1 MIRFVAPLSG
11 MFIFALASGYLTTLI
26 PLRINATDGNDFLAG
41 LMGTA
46 YYLGLLAGSF
56 RSESIVCRVGHIR
69 SFACFMALLCATVL
83 SLALSENTTSWLV
96 LRFLNGM
103 AVAGIFVVVE
113 SWLLC
118 ESDSA
123 NRGRVLSF
131 YMVSLY
137 GANAIGQLFVGLLD
151 SSSLMP
157 FILIGILLSLS
168 IFPPAMTRIPTPEIE
183 EASTLGFRKLF
194 ELTPSGV
201 LGCFAGG
208 LVLGGLYSM
217 LPIYLADLSGS
228 DDYTVALFLAITM
241 IGGMALQFPVGYLSD
256 IIDRR
261 KMLVLVALAGCA
273 ICFALILG
281 SHESWLYYPSL
292 FLFGGATFTL
302 YPLAISHGC
311 DHMHPDDIVAGTQ
324 GLLLAYSLGSC
335 IGPIFASLFMSH
347 IPEGLMLYFITVMG
361 ATGLFFLIR
370 MAYRPAI
377 YTSEEQYFIP
387 VPRTTPI
394 VAQIDPRSDAEEFLE
409 SEDTAKPAS

>member
-1 MIRFVAPLSG
+1 MTRFVAPLSG
-11 MFIFALASGYLTTLI
+11 MFIFALASGYLMTLI
-26 PLRINATDGNDFLAG
+26 PLRINATDGNDFMAG
-41 LMGTA
+41 LMGTV

-56 RSESIVCRVGHIR
+56 RSENIVSRVGHIR
-69 SFACFMALLCATVL
+69 SFSCFMALLCASVL
-83 SLALSENTTSWLV
+83 SLALSENTYVWLL
-96 LRFLNGM
+96 LRFINGM

-118 ESDSA
+118 ESDSS

-131 YMVSLY
+131 YMLSLY
-137 GANAIGQLFVGLLD
+137 GANAIGQLFVGFLD
-151 SSSLMP
+151 SSSLTP
-157 FILIGILLSLS
+157 FILIGILLSVS
-168 IFPPAMTRIPTPEIE
+168 IFPPAMTRIPTPEIQ
-183 EASTLGFRKLF
+183 EASSLGFRKLY

-217 LPIYLADLSGS
+217 LPIYLADQSGS
-228 DDYTVALFLAITM
+228 DDHTVALFLAVTM

-261 KMLVLVALAGCA
+261 KMLIAVALAGCVV
-273 ICFALILG
+273 CFGLILTP
-281 SHESWLYYPSL
+281 ENSWLNFPLL

-311 DHMHPDDIVAGTQ
+311 DHMHPDDIIAGTQ
-324 GLLLAYSLGSC
+324 GLLLAYSFGAC
-335 IGPIFASLFMSH
+335 IGPVMASLFMEH
-347 IPEGLMLYFITVMG
+347 IPEGLMLYFIAIMSI
-361 ATGLFFLIR
+361 TGVFFLIR

-377 YTSEEQYFIP
+377 YTSEEQHFIP

-394 VAQIDPRSDAEEFLE
+394 VAQIDPRSDAEETL
-409 SEDTAKPAS
+409 DTEEAARPAS

>member
-1 MIRFVAPLSG
+1 
-11 MFIFALASGYLTTLI
+11 MFIFALASGYLMTLI
-26 PLRINATDGNDFLAG
+26 PLRINATDGNDFMAG
-41 LMGTA
+41 LMGTV

-56 RSESIVCRVGHIR
+56 RSESIVSRVGHIR
-69 SFACFMALLCATVL
+69 SFSCFMALLCASVL
-83 SLALSENTTSWLV
+83 SLALSENITVWLL
-96 LRFLNGM
+96 LRFINGM

-118 ESDSA
+118 ESDSS

-137 GANAIGQLFVGLLD
+137 GANAIGQLFVGFLD
-151 SSSLMP
+151 SSSLTP

-168 IFPPAMTRIPTPEIE
+168 IFPPAMTRIPTPEIQE
-183 EASTLGFRKLF
+183 TSTLGFKKLY

-201 LGCFAGG
+201 FGCFAGG

-217 LPIYLADLSGS
+217 LPIYLADQSDS
-228 DDYTVALFLAITM
+228 DDHIVALFLAITM
-241 IGGMALQFPVGYLSD
+241 TGGMALQFPVGYLSD

-261 KMLVLVALAGCA
+261 KILISVALAGC
-273 ICFALILG
+273 IVCFALILTP
-281 SHESWLYYPSL
+281 ENSWLNFPLL

-324 GLLLAYSLGSC
+324 GLLLAYSFGAC
-335 IGPIFASLFMSH
+335 IGPILASLFMGH
-347 IPEGLMLYFITVMG
+347 IPEGLMLYFIATMG
-361 ATGLFFLIR
+361 ITGVFFLIR

-377 YTSEEQYFIP
+377 YSSDEQPFVP
-387 VPRTTPI
+387 VPRTSPV
-394 VAQIDPRSDAEEFLE
+394 VAQIDPRSDAEELL
-409 SEDTAKPAS
+409 DTEEA

>member
-1 MIRFVAPLSG
+1 MMRFVAPLSG

-26 PLRINATDGNDFLAG
+26 PLRINANSGDDFLAG

-56 RSESIVCRVGHIR
+56 RSESIVAAIGHIR
-69 SFACFMALLCATVL
+69 SFALFMSVLCATVL
-83 SLALSENTTSWLV
+83 SLALSEHTASWLV

-118 ESDSA
+118 ESNA
-123 NRGRVLSF
+123 NNRGRVLSF

-137 GANAIGQLFVGLLD
+137 GANAIGQLFVGVLD
-151 SSSLMP
+151 SSSLTP

-168 IFPPAMTRIPTPEIE
+168 ILPPAINRIPTPEIE
-183 EASTLGFRKLF
+183 QASTLGFRKLF
-194 ELTPSGV
+194 QLTPSGV

-208 LVLGGLYSM
+208 LVLGGLYSL
-217 LPIYLADLSGS
+217 LPIYLVKQSGS
-228 DDYTVALFLAITM
+228 DDYRVALFLAITM
-241 IGGMALQFPVGYLSD
+241 LGGMALQFPVGYLSD

-261 KMLVLVALAGCA
+261 KVLVAVMLLGCLT
-273 ICFALILG
+273 CFCLIMTPDN
-281 SHESWLYYPSL
+281 SWLNIPLL

-324 GLLLAYSLGSC
+324 GLLLAYSLGAC
-335 IGPIFASLFMSH
+335 IGPVMASLSMDY
-347 IPEGLMLYFITVMG
+347 IPDGLMAYFIVTLGM
-361 ATGLFFLIR
+361 TGVFFLAR
-370 MAYRPAI
+370 MPYRPVI
-377 YTSEEQYFIP
+377 YSSEEQPFVP
-387 VPRTTPI
+387 VTRTTPVI
-394 VAQIDPRSDAEEFLE
+394 AQIDPRSEIEEATE
-409 SEDTAKPAS
+409 AMNKQTT

>member
-1 MIRFVAPLSG
+1 MTRFVAPLSG
-11 MFIFALASGYLTTLI
+11 MFIFALASGYLMTLI
-26 PLRINATDGNDFLAG
+26 PLRINATDGNDFMAG
-41 LMGTA
+41 LMGTV

-56 RSESIVCRVGHIR
+56 RSENIVSRVGHIR
-69 SFACFMALLCATVL
+69 SFSCFMALLCASVL
-83 SLALSENTTSWLV
+83 SLALSENTYVWLL
-96 LRFLNGM
+96 LRFINGM

-118 ESDSA
+118 ESDSS

-131 YMVSLY
+131 YMLSLY
-137 GANAIGQLFVGLLD
+137 GANAIGQLFVGFLD
-151 SSSLMP
+151 SSSLTP
-157 FILIGILLSLS
+157 FILIGILLSVS
-168 IFPPAMTRIPTPEIE
+168 IFPPAMTRIPTPEIQ
-183 EASTLGFRKLF
+183 EASSLGFRKLY

-217 LPIYLADLSGS
+217 LPIYLADQSGS
-228 DDYTVALFLAITM
+228 DDHTVALFLAVTM

-261 KMLVLVALAGCA
+261 KMLIAVALAGCVV
-273 ICFALILG
+273 CFGLILTP
-281 SHESWLYYPSL
+281 ENSWLNFPLL

-311 DHMHPDDIVAGTQ
+311 DHMHPDDIIAGTQ
-324 GLLLAYSLGSC
+324 GLLLAYSFGAC
-335 IGPIFASLFMSH
+335 IGPVMASLFMEH
-347 IPEGLMLYFITVMG
+347 IPEGLMLYFITIMSI
-361 ATGLFFLIR
+361 TGVFFLIR

-377 YTSEEQYFIP
+377 YTSEEQHFIP

-394 VAQIDPRSDAEEFLE
+394 VAQIDPRSDAEETL
-409 SEDTAKPAS
+409 DTEEAARPAS

>member
-1 MIRFVAPLSG
+1 MTRFVAPLSG
-11 MFIFALASGYLTTLI
+11 MFIFALASGYLTTLV
-26 PLRINATDGNDFLAG
+26 PLRINAVDGNDFLAG
-41 LMGTA
+41 LMGTV

-56 RSESIVCRVGHIR
+56 RSESIVVRVGHIR

-83 SLALSENTTSWLV
+83 SLALSENTISWLV
-96 LRFLNGM
+96 LRFFNGM

-118 ESDSA
+118 ESDA
-123 NRGRVLSF
+123 TNRGRVLSF

-137 GANAIGQLFVGLLD
+137 GANAIGQLFVGFLD
-151 SSSLMP
+151 STSMTP

-168 IFPPAMTRIPTPEIE
+168 IFPPAMTRIPTPEIQ

-194 ELTPSGV
+194 QLTPSGV

-228 DDYTVALFLAITM
+228 DDHAVALFLAVTM

-256 IIDRR
+256 IVDRR
-261 KMLVLVALAGCA
+261 KMLILVTLAGCA
-273 ICFALILG
+273 VCFGLNVIP
-281 SHESWLYYPSL
+281 HDNWLYYPLL

-311 DHMHPDDIVAGTQ
+311 DHMHPDDIIAGTQ
-324 GLLLAYSLGSC
+324 GLLLAYSFGAC
-335 IGPIFASLFMSH
+335 VGPVIASLFMGQSDK
-347 IPEGLMLYFITVMG
+347 GLMLYFITIMA
-361 ATGLFFLIR
+361 ATGLFFLVR

-377 YTSEEQYFIP
+377 YTSEEQNFIP

-394 VAQIDPRSDAEEFLE
+394 VAQIDPRSDAEELL
-409 SEDTAKPAS
+409 DTEEPST

>member
-1 MIRFVAPLSG
+1 MTRFAAPLSG
-11 MFIFALASGYLTTLI
+11 MFIFALASGYLTTLV
-26 PLRINATDGNDFLAG
+26 PLRINAADGNDFLAG
-41 LMGTA
+41 LMGTV

-56 RSESIVCRVGHIR
+56 RSESIVVRVGHIR

-83 SLALSENTTSWLV
+83 SLALSDNTISWLV

-118 ESDSA
+118 ESDTS

-151 SSSLMP
+151 SSSMTP

-183 EASTLGFRKLF
+183 EASTLGFGKLF
-194 ELTPSGV
+194 QLTPSGV

-228 DDYTVALFLAITM
+228 DDHTVALFLAVTM

-256 IIDRR
+256 IVDRR
-261 KMLVLVALAGCA
+261 KMLILVALAGCA
-273 ICFALILG
+273 VCFGLIAS
-281 SHESWLYYPSL
+281 SHDNWLYYPLL

-324 GLLLAYSLGSC
+324 GLLLAYSFGAC
-335 IGPIFASLFMSH
+335 IGPVIASLFMGH
-347 IPEGLMLYFITVMG
+347 IDEGLMLYFITIMG
-361 ATGLFFLIR
+361 ATGLFFVVR

-377 YTSEEQYFIP
+377 YTSEEQHFIP

-394 VAQIDPRSDAEEFLE
+394 VAQIDPRSDAEELL
-409 SEDTAKPAS
+409 DTEGSGT

>member
-1 MIRFVAPLSG
+1 MTRFVAPLSG
-11 MFIFALASGYLTTLI
+11 MFIFALASGYLMTLI
-26 PLRINATDGNDFLAG
+26 PLRINATDGNDFMAG
-41 LMGTA
+41 LMGTV
-46 YYLGLLAGSF
+46 YYLGLLAGSY
-56 RSESIVCRVGHIR
+56 RSENIVSRVGHIR
-69 SFACFMALLCATVL
+69 SFSCFMALLCASVL
-83 SLALSENTTSWLV
+83 SLALSENTSVWLL
-96 LRFLNGM
+96 LRFINGM

-118 ESDSA
+118 ESDSS

-137 GANAIGQLFVGLLD
+137 GANAIGQLFVGFLD
-151 SSSLMP
+151 SSSLTP
-157 FILIGILLSLS
+157 FILIGILLSVS
-168 IFPPAMTRIPTPEIE
+168 IFPPAMTRIPTPEIQ
-183 EASTLGFRKLF
+183 EASSLGFRKLY

-217 LPIYLADLSGS
+217 LPIYLADQSGS
-228 DDYTVALFLAITM
+228 DDHTVALFLAVTM

-261 KMLVLVALAGCA
+261 KMLIAVALAGCVV
-273 ICFALILG
+273 CFGLILTP
-281 SHESWLYYPSL
+281 ENSWLNFPLL

-324 GLLLAYSLGSC
+324 GLLLAYSFGAC
-335 IGPIFASLFMSH
+335 IGPVMASLFMGH
-347 IPEGLMLYFITVMG
+347 IPEGLMLYFIAIMSI
-361 ATGLFFLIR
+361 TGIFFLIR

-377 YTSEEQYFIP
+377 YSSDEQPFVP

-394 VAQIDPRSDAEEFLE
+394 VAQIDPRSEAEELLDAEE
-409 SEDTAKPAS
+409 PI

>member
-11 MFIFALASGYLTTLI
+11 MFIFALASGYLTTLV
-26 PLRINATDGNDFLAG
+26 PLRINAADGNDFMAG
-41 LMGTA
+41 LMGTV

-83 SLALSENTTSWLV
+83 SLALSDNTISWLV

-118 ESDSA
+118 ESDST

-137 GANAIGQLFVGLLD
+137 GANAIGQLFVGFLD
-151 SSSLMP
+151 SSSMTP
-157 FILIGILLSLS
+157 FIIIGILLSLS
-168 IFPPAMTRIPTPEIE
+168 IFPPAMTRMPTPEIE
-183 EASTLGFRKLF
+183 EASTLGFRKLY

-217 LPIYLADLSGS
+217 LPIFLADQSGS
-228 DDYTVALFLAITM
+228 DDHTVALFLAVTM

-261 KMLVLVALAGCA
+261 KMLILVALAGCTV
-273 ICFALILG
+273 CFGLIL
-281 SHESWLYYPSL
+281 STHDNWLYYPLL

-324 GLLLAYSLGSC
+324 GLLLAYSFGAC
-335 IGPIFASLFMSH
+335 VGPLVASIFMEH

-361 ATGLFFLIR
+361 ATGIFFLIR

-377 YTSEEQYFIP
+377 YTSEEQHFIP

-394 VAQIDPRSDAEEFLE
+394 VAQIDPRSDAEEILDTEE
-409 SEDTAKPAS
+409 STKFS

>member
-1 MIRFVAPLSG
+1 MVRFVAPLSG

-83 SLALSENTTSWLV
+83 SLALSENTISWLV

-118 ESDSA
+118 ESESS
-123 NRGRVLSF
+123 NRGKVLSF

-137 GANAIGQLFVGLLD
+137 GANAIGQLFVGFLD
-151 SSSLMP
+151 SSSLTP

-183 EASTLGFRKLF
+183 VASSLGFRKLF

-217 LPIYLADLSGS
+217 LPIYLADASNS
-228 DDYTVALFLAITM
+228 DNHTVAIFLAITM
-241 IGGMALQFPVGYLSD
+241 TGGMALQFPVGYLSD

-261 KMLVLVALAGCA
+261 KMLILVTLAGCVV
-273 ICFALILG
+273 CLFLIL
-281 SHESWLYYPSL
+281 SSRESWLYYPLL
-292 FLFGGATFTL
+292 FLFGGAAFTL
-302 YPLAISHGC
+302 YPMAISHGC

-324 GLLLAYSLGSC
+324 GLLLAYSFGAC
-335 IGPIFASLFMSH
+335 IGPILASLFMGH
-347 IPEGLMLYFITVMG
+347 ISEGLMLYFITVMG
-361 ATGLFFLIR
+361 ATSIFFYIR

-377 YTSEEQYFIP
+377 YTREEQNFIP
-387 VPRTTPI
+387 VPGTTPI
-394 VAQIDPRSDAEEFLE
+394 VTQIDPRSDAEELLE
-409 SEDTAKPAS
+409 TEDTAKPAS